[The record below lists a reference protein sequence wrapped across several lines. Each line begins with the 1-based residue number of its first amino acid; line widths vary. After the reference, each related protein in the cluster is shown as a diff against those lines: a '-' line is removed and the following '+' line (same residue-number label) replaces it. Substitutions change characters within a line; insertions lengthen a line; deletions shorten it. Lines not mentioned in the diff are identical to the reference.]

1 MYLEILVFCKFL
13 KKIFLSLY
21 LMLLY
26 IYIYVLVNGRE
37 KLIVVYSGIILIYCM
52 GINFY
57 GLLIFKLG
65 FVGLLI

>member
-1 MYLEILVFCKFL
+1 
-13 KKIFLSLY
+13 
-21 LMLLY
+21 MLLY